1 MERKFLS
8 LLVIMTMTTSLLV
21 GCGENGN
28 TDMDDNANTNVEQ
41 NASDK
46 NKDVD
51 VNQDTE
57 ENDSIKNSGNTAK
70 ETNKLGMFTGEA
82 TGKDGVWETSN
93 GKSVVITFDEEKVRL
108 SSECSHYHA
117 WFEYIDDPM
126 TTLDFILVD
135 ASEQTIQEIYDNALE
150 GKGSAWTKSE
160 LYELNVNGMT
170 FQCWDMYLFD
180 NLFSTEFAYETDN
193 GYIVTN
199 YNCYSEQTD
208 TISQVELLNYVFAD
222 IESGGATVVALNE
235 DESNFV
241 DVNQDAGKEN
251 AEEEQEEIDMS
262 IYSEKVELVTEEG
275 KKVQVYYD
283 PTVIEYIEGED
294 WLGNWSIDLG
304 ALLSVAV
311 ADAESAKG
319 YIDSIISNNGG
330 YLEIYV
336 QEELQLG
343 RYTVHHYRLNDIE
356 SGSLA
361 GEEYIIELGS
371 DVVFTFKATI
381 FIDEDGSLDTEFNA
395 IKFVVE

>member
-1 MERKFLS
+1 MQRKFLS
-8 LLVIMTMTTSLLV
+8 LLVIMAMTTSLLF
-21 GCGENGN
+21 GCGESGN
-28 TDMDDNANTNVEQ
+28 TDMGDSTNTNVQQ
-41 NASDK
+41 NA
-46 NKDVD
+46 NNE
-51 VNQDTE
+51 NQDTGE
-57 ENDSIKNSGNTAK
+57 KDSTDNSDNTAK

-82 TGKDGVWETSN
+82 TGMDGVWETAN
-93 GKSVVITFDEEKVRL
+93 GKSVVITFDEEKVRI
-108 SSECSHYHA
+108 SSDCSHYHA

-126 TTLDFILVD
+126 TTLDFTLVD
-135 ASEQTIQEIYDNALE
+135 TSEQTIQEIYDNALE

-180 NLFSTEFAYETDN
+180 NLVSTEFAYEIDN

-199 YNCYSEQTD
+199 HDCYSEQTD
-208 TISQVELLNYVFAD
+208 TISQLELLNYVFAD
-222 IESGGATVVALNE
+222 IESGGATVVALDE

-241 DVNQDAGKEN
+241 DVSQDAGEEN
-251 AEEEQEEIDMS
+251 AEEEQEEIDTS

-283 PTVIEYIEGED
+283 PAVIEYIEGED

-304 ALLSVAV
+304 DLLSVAV

-361 GEEYIIELGS
+361 GEEYIIELDS